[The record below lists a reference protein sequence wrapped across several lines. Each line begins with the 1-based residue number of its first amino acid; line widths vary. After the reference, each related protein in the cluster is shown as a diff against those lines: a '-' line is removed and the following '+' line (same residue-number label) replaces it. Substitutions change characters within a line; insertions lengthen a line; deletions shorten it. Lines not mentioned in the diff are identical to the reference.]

1 MPRPLRL
8 RDVFTIQ
15 RSTTMNSLLNT
26 PHTTAPATERTLFS
40 NLAFGACSAL
50 MPYVLATLLLV
61 AFG

>member
-1 MPRPLRL
+1 
-8 RDVFTIQ
+8 
-15 RSTTMNSLLNT
+15 MNSLLNT
-26 PHTTAPATERTLFS
+26 PNTAPATERTLVS

>member
-1 MPRPLRL
+1 
-8 RDVFTIQ
+8 
-15 RSTTMNSLLNT
+15 MNSLLNT
-26 PHTTAPATERTLFS
+26 PHTTAPATERTLVS